1 MLNQARSERAL
12 PMEKIVAS
20 SLLHPLRSRRNGG
33 TLHNIESTIE
43 EQIETLRDDI
53 AALTKIA
60 GKQSRKSGD
69 RLRYQAAASY
79 DDLLSRSEDLIHE
92 LQEGYLRGAHEVRN
106 TVRRHPVATIGA
118 AAAFGLV
125 LALLARR

>member
-1 MLNQARSERAL
+1 M
-12 PMEKIVAS
+12 AS
-20 SLLHPLRSRRNGG
+20 SLLHPIRSRRNGG

-43 EQIETLRDDI
+43 EQIESLREEI

-60 GKQSRKSGD
+60 GKQSRKSSD
-69 RLRYQAAASY
+69 RIRYQAAAGY
-79 DDLLSRSEDLIHE
+79 DDLVARSEDLIHE
-92 LQEGYLRGAHEVRN
+92 LQEGYLRGAHEMRN
-106 TVRRHPVATIGA
+106 TVRKHPLATVGA

>member
-1 MLNQARSERAL
+1 
-12 PMEKIVAS
+12 MEKIVAS
-20 SLLHPLRSRRNGG
+20 SLLHPIRSRRNGG
-33 TLHNIESTIE
+33 TLHRIESSIE
-43 EQIETLRDDI
+43 EQIEALRDEI

-60 GKQSRKSGD
+60 AKRKPGE
-69 RLRYQAAASY
+69 RIRYQAAASY
-79 DDLLSRSEDLIHE
+79 DDLLSRSEDLIHD
-92 LQEGYLRGAHEVRN
+92 LQEGYLRGANEVRN

>member
-1 MLNQARSERAL
+1 
-12 PMEKIVAS
+12 MEKIVAS

-69 RLRYQAAASY
+69 RLRYQAAAGY

-92 LQEGYLRGAHEVRN
+92 LRGGYLRGAHEVRN

>member
-1 MLNQARSERAL
+1 
-12 PMEKIVAS
+12 MEKIVAS
-20 SLLHPLRSRRNGG
+20 SLLHPIRSRRNGSG

-43 EQIETLRDDI
+43 EQIESLREEI

-69 RLRYQAAASY
+69 RLRYQAAAGY
-79 DDLLSRSEDLIHE
+79 DELLSRSDDLIHE
-92 LQEGYLRGAHEVRN
+92 LQEGYLRGANEVRN

>member
-1 MLNQARSERAL
+1 M
-12 PMEKIVAS
+12 AS
-20 SLLHPLRSRRNGG
+20 SLLHPIRSRRNGG

-43 EQIETLRDDI
+43 EQIESLREEI

-60 GKQSRKSGD
+60 GKQSRKSSD
-69 RLRYQAAASY
+69 RIRYQAAAGY
-79 DDLLSRSEDLIHE
+79 DDLVARSEDLIHD
-92 LQEGYLRGAHEVRN
+92 LQEGYLRGAHEMRN
-106 TVRRHPVATIGA
+106 TVRKHPLATVGA

>member
-1 MLNQARSERAL
+1 M
-12 PMEKIVAS
+12 AS
-20 SLLHPLRSRRNGG
+20 SLLHPIRSRRNGG

-43 EQIETLRDDI
+43 EQIESLREEI

-60 GKQSRKSGD
+60 GKQSRKSSD
-69 RLRYQAAASY
+69 RLRYQAAAGY
-79 DDLLSRSEDLIHE
+79 DNLVARSEDLIHE
-92 LQEGYLRGAHEVRN
+92 LQEGYLRGAHEMRN
-106 TVRRHPVATIGA
+106 TVRKHPLATVGA

>member
-1 MLNQARSERAL
+1 M
-12 PMEKIVAS
+12 AS
-20 SLLHPLRSRRNGG
+20 SLLHPIRSRRNGG

-43 EQIETLRDDI
+43 EQIESLREEI

-60 GKQSRKSGD
+60 GKQSRKSSD
-69 RLRYQAAASY
+69 RLRYQAAAGY
-79 DDLLSRSEDLIHE
+79 DDLVARSEDLIHE
-92 LQEGYLRGAHEVRN
+92 LQEGYLRGAHEMRN
-106 TVRRHPVATIGA
+106 TVRKHPLATVGA